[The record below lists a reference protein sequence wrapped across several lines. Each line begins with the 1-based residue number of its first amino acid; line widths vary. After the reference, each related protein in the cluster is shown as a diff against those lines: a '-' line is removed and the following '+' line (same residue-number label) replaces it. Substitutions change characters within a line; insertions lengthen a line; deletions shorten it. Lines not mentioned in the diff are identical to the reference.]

1 MGIMGSRTESDG
13 FARMLRCEGCG
24 AVAVESAHNPF
35 IVTIAHEANCW
46 GWDGSGAISDGVDP
60 IHPTLVWMD
69 DLEDLTPRVLLDA
82 NPTPNKGQ

>member
-35 IVTIAHEANCW
+35 IVTIAHKPDCWACDTATTPDEAP
-46 GWDGSGAISDGVDP
+46 S
-60 IHPTLVWMD
+60 HPPSLVWMD
-69 DLEDLTPRVLLDA
+69 DLEDLTPRAFLDA
-82 NPTPNKGQ
+82 KPTPNKG